1 MTSYNLP
8 VSTMFTSPA
17 KLDSQLFQY
26 ITDYVAEFSFVKLE
40 AALIDMVYMQFKNN
54 YEQANDEEKGF
65 IEKQILQYIP
75 TRQQLRDY
83 LAGEAICFR
92 RANTLAN
99 FFKIPYTLH
108 NHNPAC
114 DQTLS

>member
-1 MTSYNLP
+1 MIAHDLP
-8 VSTMFTSPA
+8 ISTAFTSPA

-26 ITDYVAEFSFVKLE
+26 ISDYVAEFSFVKLE

-99 FFKIPYTLH
+99 FLRSPTRCTIITL
-108 NHNPAC
+108 
-114 DQTLS
+114 LVIRY